1 MDIIDVAFQVITNG
15 ISLDLETLF
24 VITWYILFNRNQV
37 VYESTSHPP
46 SQILDSNLRLAKD
59 YKGALSPT
67 IQQRGY
73 RVSHCFLPQPGFH
86 KVNVDGATSPNGT
99 ISNIS
104 VIIHD
109 SSGHI
114 IAVLSKPLLI
124 HYPPDTVEAI
134 TLENDIILAHEMNIP
149 CVIIESNSLSTVQ
162 SIIAKKT
169 GGPLDHIF
177 CEIQSSLLYFS
188 S

>member
-1 MDIIDVAFQVITNG
+1 MWLFKSLLMAFPW
-15 ISLDLETLF
+15 TLRHS

-46 SQILDSNLRLAKD
+46 SQIWDSNLRLAKD

-86 KVNVDGATSPNGT
+86 KVHVDGATSPNGT

-149 CVIIESNSLSTVQ
+149 CHYWVKLPLYCAIYYCKENRWTSWPHLLRNPKLS
-162 SIIAKKT
+162 
-169 GGPLDHIF
+169 PLF
-177 CEIQSSLLYFS
+177 Q
-188 S
+188 